1 MNYWLVKS
9 DPDTYSAEDLKRDTT
24 TNWDGIRNYQA
35 RINLNS
41 MKKGDL
47 VLIYHSQSDKD
58 VRAIA
63 KVTKQAF
70 KDATAEDDR
79 WVAVELT
86 FVKELKNYVTLATIK
101 ADKMLSE
108 VPLIRHTR
116 LSVMPLSMAEYER
129 IIELSQSK

>member
-9 DPDTYSAEDLKRDTT
+9 DPGTYSVDDLKREKK
-24 TNWDGIRNYQA
+24 TNWDGIRNHQA

-41 MKKGDL
+41 MKTGDL
-47 VLIYHSQSDKD
+47 VLIYHSQTDKD

-70 KDATAEDDR
+70 KDTTAEDDR

-86 FVKELKNYVTLATIK
+86 FVKELKHYVTLTAIK
-101 ADKMLSE
+101 ADKSLSE

-116 LSVMPLSMAEYER
+116 LSVMPLSMAQYER
-129 IIELSQSK
+129 IIELSESK

>member
-9 DPDTYSAEDLKRDTT
+9 DPGTYSVEDLKREKKTT
-24 TNWDGIRNYQA
+24 WDGIRNHQA

-41 MKKGDL
+41 MKTGDL
-47 VLIYHSQSDKD
+47 VLIYHSQTDKD

-63 KVTKQAF
+63 KVTEKAF
-70 KDATAEDDR
+70 KDTTAEDDR

-86 FVKELKNYVTLATIK
+86 FVKELKHYVTLTTIK
-101 ADKMLSE
+101 ADKALAE

-116 LSVMPLSMAEYER
+116 LSVMPLSMAQYER
-129 IIELSQSK
+129 IIELSESK